1 MMSKRSIRTCLSHR
15 VELLTI
21 PSAAEVKEEAS
32 HIFGQKE
39 RTAGRRYR
47 RHLIGKREERSAE
60 TERGIGAVTLRLRFI
75 TFKIL
80 PSTSSSALIL
90 SCEIERR
97 RRRFN
102 IRPPFIIPY

>member
-21 PSAAEVKEEAS
+21 PSAAEEEEAS

-60 TERGIGAVTLRLRFI
+60 TERGIGAVTLRLR
-75 TFKIL
+75 
-80 PSTSSSALIL
+80 
-90 SCEIERR
+90 
-97 RRRFN
+97 
-102 IRPPFIIPY
+102 